1 MNIYVIPTG
10 PLLTNCY
17 ILAADSLDCVIIDP
31 GIGSKGLVVKKVDS
45 LGLHPKAIWLTHTHW
60 DHIAGVK
67 ELKELYQIPVWVH
80 FEDRMNLISPGSDG
94 LFFKENIL
102 PCEPDH
108 YFDEESKLLLDDL
121 EFSVIHTPGHTPGG
135 CCFYCASEG
144 ILLSGDTLFKRS
156 IGTLDLPTAQEE
168 RMWTSLAKLAK
179 LPAHTKFYPG
189 HGPSS
194 TIGDTPWLDRA
205 KEVFG

>member
-1 MNIYVIPTG
+1 MNIYIIPTG
-10 PLLTNCY
+10 PFLTNCY
-17 ILAADSLDCVIIDP
+17 ILAVDSLNCVIIDP
-31 GIGSKGLVVKKVDS
+31 GVGSKELVIKKVEN

-67 ELKELYQIPVWVH
+67 ELKELYQISVWVH

-94 LFFKENIL
+94 VPFKGSIP

-108 YFDEESKLLLDDL
+108 YLDEGLKLALDDL

-135 CCFYCASEG
+135 CCFYCESEG

-156 IGTLDLPTAQEE
+156 IGTLDLPTSQAD

-179 LPAHTKFYPG
+179 LPANTKFYPG

-205 KEVFG
+205 EEMFS